1 MGVSSSLSFTRHLD
15 YPQTQD
21 DQGCSFS
28 YRALIG
34 SCRCNSPQPGTE
46 HWRPWPRSWSQCQ
59 YWNTQSTT
67 KLGRM
72 GSSYWT
78 GTMGLAK
85 PATQQPAQQ
94 MDPNMM
100 IMLMM
105 VMNNKD
111 SSDNMFP
118 LMMVMM
124 MGQGGNQDLM
134 PLMMVMM
141 MGDKSGDNSDKLPL
155 MMVIMMMGNQG
166 GNQDMTLP
174 MMMMM
179 MMNQNDEKADE
190 GEE

>member
-1 MGVSSSLSFTRHLD
+1 
-15 YPQTQD
+15 
-21 DQGCSFS
+21 
-28 YRALIG
+28 
-34 SCRCNSPQPGTE
+34 
-46 HWRPWPRSWSQCQ
+46 
-59 YWNTQSTT
+59 
-67 KLGRM
+67 M
-72 GSSYWT
+72 GSSAAAAVIPPNVNQGQNTGAPGQGAGAHGNT
-78 GTMGLAK
+78 GTPNQQQNWGGWGRPTGQA
-85 PATQQPAQQ
+85 PWGWPNQQPQQPAQQ

-155 MMVIMMMGNQG
+155 MMAIMMMGNQG
-166 GNQDMTLP
+166 GNQDMTMPL
-174 MMMMM
+174 MMM